1 MIEHQTILDILA
13 AKGFGPKWLSWI
25 KKMIF
30 QSGFSSVL
38 LNGVPGKQ
46 FLCKKGIRQGDPLSP
61 LLFVIATDVLQ
72 TMLNEAMAQNLI
84 RKPIAA
90 QPNSDFPV
98 IQYADDDVMIIPACE
113 QQLEQLK
120 NILMHFTVYT
130 GLRIN
135 YEKSVMVPINT
146 SDNHLEVLASRLG
159 CKIGS
164 LPFTYLGLPLSLSKP
179 KLEDFCPVLQRI
191 ERRLNGCSTFLSYG
205 DKLTLIK
212 FVFTKFANLLHEH
225 PYSPCWNH

>member
-1 MIEHQTILDILA
+1 MALLDKKNDIPVRFLLCS
-13 AKGFGPKWLSWI
+13 FKWCTW
-25 KKMIF
+25 
-30 QSGFSSVL
+30 
-38 LNGVPGKQ
+38 KQ
-46 FLCKKGIRQGDPLSP
+46 FLCKKGVRQGDPLSP

-164 LPFTYLGLPLSLSKP
+164 IQHMHPSSYMLQTCGFP
-179 KLEDFCPVLQRI
+179 KLHHHRHK
-191 ERRLNGCSTFLSYG
+191 LNGS
-205 DKLTLIK
+205 K
-212 FVFTKFANLLHEH
+212 
-225 PYSPCWNH
+225 